1 MAVGTLHDGGMRSW
15 VVWISL
21 LLLVAT
27 VGWFWLL
34 SHDLKFTRTDQPEAK
49 GAAEQKADAKKGG

>member
-1 MAVGTLHDGGMRSW
+1 MRSW

-21 LLLVAT
+21 LLLAAT

-34 SHDLKFTRTDQPEAK
+34 SHDLKFTRTDQPETK